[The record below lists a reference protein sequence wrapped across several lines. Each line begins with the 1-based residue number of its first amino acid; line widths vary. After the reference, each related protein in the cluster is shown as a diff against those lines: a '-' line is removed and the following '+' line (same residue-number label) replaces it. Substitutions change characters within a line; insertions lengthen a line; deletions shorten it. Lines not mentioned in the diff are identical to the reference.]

1 MFIIPVGD
9 RVNWKRPP
17 VVTLFLILVNC
28 FVFFFIQGGDEKHD
42 QISMKYYFSSDLPD
56 WELPR
61 YASYLE
67 NSGDPEESRQ
77 FNELL
82 DKKDTITLLF
92 MEHDD
97 KFMRELHA
105 GNIITAQDPMY
116 ESWTAQRA
124 EYESKRSFTD
134 RYVYRV
140 DERNMFKAF
149 ISAFM
154 HGGFGHLFGNMLVLF
169 LVGFLVESV
178 IGKTL
183 FSLAYFVAI
192 FAAVFMYT
200 ATADGGACLGASGA
214 IAGVMGL
221 YTIIFG
227 FRKIDFFYS
236 LGFYFDYIKA
246 PAIALLPLWLGNEL
260 FQYFTDEGAHIA
272 YMAHF
277 GGLLSGALMGVLYR
291 WQRPTLIESHHRE
304 AESKEMDG
312 KAFQRGMDFLGEMEF
327 GKALGVFK
335 ELQEHHPDDTNLTRL
350 IFRAAKANP
359 ASEDFHLAALKLLS
373 SAEMDAA
380 TSNSTHTIFQ
390 EYLNSAKPAPRLG
403 QDLMARLAKR
413 FAGSGHCDDAEKL
426 AGLLQRVAPQ
436 HNALPGVLLALAR
449 GHYREERKEKFEATL
464 QALIS
469 KYPQSIEAENAAS
482 MLRMG

>member
-17 VVTLFLILVNC
+17 VVTLLLILVNC
-28 FVFFFIQGGDEKHD
+28 FIFFFVQGADDKHD
-42 QISMKYYFSSDLPD
+42 QLAMKYYFSSDLPD

-67 NSGDPEESRQ
+67 NGNDAEESRL

-82 DKKDTITLLF
+82 SKKETATLRF
-92 MEHDD
+92 MENDD
-97 KFMRELHA
+97 QFMRELHA
-105 GNIITAQDPMY
+105 GNIITAQDPVF
-116 ESWTAQRA
+116 ESWQEQRA
-124 EYESKRSFTD
+124 EFESKRSFTD
-134 RYVYRV
+134 HYVYRV

-149 ISAFM
+149 LSAFM
-154 HGGFGHLFGNMLVLF
+154 HGSFSHLFGNMLVLF

-178 IGKTL
+178 IGKAL
-183 FSLAYFVAI
+183 YALAYFVAI
-192 FAAVFMYT
+192 YAAVFMYT
-200 ATADGGACLGASGA
+200 LTADGGSCLGASGA

-221 YTIIFG
+221 YTVIFG

-236 LGFYFDYIKA
+236 LGFYFDYVKA

-260 FQYFTDEGAHIA
+260 FQYFTKDGAHIA

-277 GGLLSGALMGVLYR
+277 GGLLGGAVMGALYR
-291 WQRPTLIESHHRE
+291 WQRPALIESHHKE

-327 GKALGVFK
+327 RKALGVFK
-335 ELQEHHPDDTNLTRL
+335 ELQEHHPDDANLTRL
-350 IFRAAKANP
+350 IFRAAKADP
-359 ASEDFHLAALKLLS
+359 ASEDFHSAALKLLAS
-373 SAEMDAA
+373 TAMDTT
-380 TSNSTHTIFQ
+380 TSNSTHAIFQ

-403 QDLMARLAKR
+403 QDLIAKLAKR
-413 FAGSGHCDDAEKL
+413 FAGSNHCDDAEKL
-426 AGLLQRVAPQ
+426 AGLLQRMAPQ
-436 HNALPGVLLALAR
+436 HIALPGVLLALAR
-449 GHYREERKEKFEATL
+449 GHYREERRDKFEATL
-464 QALIS
+464 QGLIS
-469 KYPQSIEAENAAS
+469 KYPQSVEAETAAS